1 MRKFARIVSLRKTP
15 GVRLQSLFTLPLL
28 NLSSTFRRSG
38 YRRIQQCIHMGPE
51 PLVIQ
56 GFGALA
62 YTRLRRLKQRVSSAG
77 K

>member
-1 MRKFARIVSLRKTP
+1 
-15 GVRLQSLFTLPLL
+15 
-28 NLSSTFRRSG
+28 
-38 YRRIQQCIHMGPE
+38 MGPE